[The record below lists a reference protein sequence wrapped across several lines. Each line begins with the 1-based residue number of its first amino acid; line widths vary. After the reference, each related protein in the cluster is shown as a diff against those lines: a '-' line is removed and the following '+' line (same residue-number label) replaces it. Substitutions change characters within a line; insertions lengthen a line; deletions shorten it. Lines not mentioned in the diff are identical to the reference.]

1 MNIIKI
7 NQSDGKNK
15 GYCRKC
21 DKYFK
26 KNDYIITFDKCKINH
41 ITQVKICV
49 YCYLSQ
55 LADKVG
61 WAELNALLLKLNEQ
75 KI

>member
-7 NQSDGKNK
+7 IQSDGKNK

-21 DKYFK
+21 EEYFK
-26 KNDYIITFDKCKINH
+26 KNDYIIVFDKCKINH
-41 ITQVKICV
+41 ITQVKICAE
-49 YCYLSQ
+49 CYIKE
-55 LADKVG
+55 LADKIG
-61 WAELNALLLKLNEQ
+61 WANINALILKWNEK